1 MTFPI
6 AKTSFAGG
14 ELSPTLMGRVDLDKY
29 KVGAA
34 VMRNFFVDYRGGAS
48 TRAGTQHV
56 GLCRRET
63 DAPAPRLIPFVFST
77 EQAYVLELNNNRMRV
92 ISGGAYVLNTPL
104 AVTAVV
110 SLNPLV
116 VTVPGHPWSVGDFI
130 NADTTFV
137 GLVRPNGI
145 SGINGR
151 ALRVQGV
158 AGNDVTLGRQV
169 LGGYIAV
176 DASTWTPWVSGGTLA
191 EIYSIVTPWNGD
203 VLFELNFAQS
213 ADVLTVVHP
222 LFQIYDIRRLGLTNW
237 QITAV
242 TFGATIAPPSSVT
255 VTPLNNVPA
264 NPQYIY
270 LYVVT
275 SIDGNGRE
283 SNASGFAFA
292 VNSGLDQANAVVNR
306 LTWSAVSGATQYR
319 VYKAF
324 PVPNGTQ
331 GGGPYTY
338 GIVASVF
345 EPVFVDVN
353 YAPDFA
359 VSPPIASNPLSDR
372 GIVTATITN
381 PGQGY
386 ISPYLVISDAS
397 GAGGQVALVSDTGL
411 GASPYGELIS
421 ATVTTKGTN
430 YTAPTGAVFDAAPLG
445 SGLTLAFS
453 GAWVPDSGSGF
464 IPAPGSITIA
474 NGGSNYHQATY
485 TNFVAGIASGSPVV
499 GKALSVDVTQVVGG
513 IVTAITWSIFGPPG
527 TGLSSAGGS
536 DTIDFTIIGADT
548 PASGGTVSLVAGA
561 AATAKCVSFLDQ
573 RKVYAGNDG
582 APSTF
587 WMSRPGQYNNF
598 DTSEPPQDD
607 DAITATVSANE
618 VNIISSLTPVTNGL
632 IALTTGGAYLINGG
646 GQGGVVSP
654 TTVQA
659 NPQIFSGAAD
669 LAPLRVGNN
678 VLYLQARGSAVRDLA
693 FNIYTNNFTG
703 QDVSVMSAHLLD
715 GRVITQWGFAEEP
728 FKLVWAVR
736 DDGILLS
743 LTYLKEQDVYG
754 WARHDTAGF
763 VVSVC
768 VIPEGR
774 EDAVYLTVR
783 RYTSVL
789 GLHYATERMAARTFG
804 ANPAAGVASDPEK
817 AWCVDA
823 GAAYPLTTPNATLTS
838 VTNENRRQIA
848 NAAIDAAGS
857 GYPNL
862 QFVPVIDLDGPG
874 SGGVVR
880 VAAAFG
886 AISTVTVTAAGAGYV
901 RPQVN
906 VPGGNGDGVVSVT
919 VINPLVLNFDT
930 AIFSALDV
938 GKVVRFSNG
947 IGTVLSAPSATSLRC
962 DMQRF
967 PVGVPNLPDPGN
979 VVIREQAPGTW
990 SLTAPVTTIGGLDHL
1005 NGATVQVLADGS
1017 VQAPKIV
1024 TDGCI
1029 TLDAAATA
1037 IVAGQGFSALL
1048 QTPRLDASIPGAATI
1063 QGDRK
1068 LLSGV
1073 TLRKTECRGIQ
1084 IGSSWT
1090 DLVEIADR
1098 NVADPMG
1105 DPTPFEIGGELIE
1118 PPISSAPSARAPMFY
1133 RDSEVNMH
1141 ALWSEEGIVCIQQAY
1156 PLPATVLAI
1165 IPNVTVGDDG

>member
-48 TRAGTQHV
+48 TRPGTQHV
-56 GLCRRET
+56 GMCRRELN
-63 DAPAPRLIPFVFST
+63 DPPPRLIPFVFST

-92 ISGGAYVLNTPL
+92 ISDGTYVLDTPL

-116 VTVPGHPWSVGDFI
+116 VTVPGHPWIAGDFI
-130 NADTTFV
+130 TADTSFV
-137 GLVRPNGI
+137 GLDRPNGI
-145 SGINGR
+145 SGVDAR
-151 ALRVQGV
+151 TFRVQSV
-158 AGNDVTLGRQV
+158 AGNDITLGRQV
-169 LGGYIAV
+169 LNGYIAV
-176 DASTWTPWVSGGTLA
+176 NASTWTPWVAGGTLA
-191 EIYSIVTPWNGD
+191 RIYSIATPWNGN

-237 QITAV
+237 QITPV
-242 TFGATIAPPSSVT
+242 TFGATISPPTVVT
-255 VTPLNNVPA
+255 VTPINNVPA
-264 NPQYIY
+264 NPQYVFIY
-270 LYVVT
+270 AVT
-275 SIDGNGRE
+275 SVDENGRE

-292 VNSGLDQANAVVNR
+292 INSGLDQANAVVNR
-306 LTWSAVSGATQYR
+306 LTWTAMPGATQYR

-338 GIVASVF
+338 GVLATTF
-345 EPVFVDVN
+345 EAVFVDVN
-353 YAPDFA
+353 YAPDFS

-372 GIVTATITN
+372 GLITATITA

-397 GAGGQVALVSDTGL
+397 GTGGQVALTSDTSL
-411 GASPYGELIS
+411 AASPYGELLT
-421 ATVTTKGTN
+421 ARVTTKGTN

-453 GAWVPDSGSGF
+453 GAWVADSGSGF
-464 IPAPGSITIA
+464 LPAPGSITIS

-485 TNFVAGIASGSPVV
+485 TNFIAGIASGSPVV

-513 IVTAITWSIFGPPG
+513 IVTAISWSIFGPPG
-527 TGLSSAGGS
+527 TGLSSAGGG
-536 DTIDFTIIGADT
+536 DTIDFTTIGSDT
-548 PASGGTVSLVAGA
+548 PASGGTVTLVAGP

-573 RKVYAGNDG
+573 RKTYAGNDG

-632 IALTTGGAYLINGG
+632 IALTTGGAYLISGG
-646 GQGGVVSP
+646 GQGGVVTP

-659 NPQIFSGAAD
+659 NPQIFSGAAE

-715 GRVITQWGFAEEP
+715 GRTITQWGFAEEP

-754 WARHDTAGF
+754 WARHDTSGF
-763 VVSVC
+763 VISVC

-774 EDAVYLTVR
+774 EDATYLVVR

-789 GLHYATERMAARTFG
+789 GLHYATERMAPRTFG
-804 ANPAAGVASDPEK
+804 ANPAAGVPSDPEK

-823 GAAYPLTTPNATLTS
+823 GAAYQLTTPSAELTS
-838 VTNENRRQIA
+838 VTNENRRQLA
-848 NAAIDAAGS
+848 NLSIDAAGAD
-857 GYPNL
+857 YPNSPIV
-862 QFVPVIDLDGPG
+862 QVVDLDGPG
-874 SGGVVR
+874 SGAV
-880 VAAAFG
+880 
-886 AISTVTVTAAGAGYV
+886 VTATAVGGALTTATLVNPGQGYV
-901 RPQVN
+901 RPQIN
-906 VPGGNGDGVVSVT
+906 VLGGSGGVVSAG

-947 IGTVLSAPSATSLRC
+947 IGTVISSPSTTSLRC

-967 PVGVPNLPDPGN
+967 PIGVPNLPDPGN
-979 VVIREQAPGTW
+979 IVIRPQPAGTW
-990 SLTAPVTTIGGLDHL
+990 SLTAPVSIIGGLDHL
-1005 NGATVQVLADGS
+1005 NGATVQVLVDGS

-1024 TDGCI
+1024 SDGCI
-1029 TLDAAATA
+1029 ELDAAGTA

-1048 QTPRLDASIPGAATI
+1048 QTPRLDAAVPGAATV

-1068 LLSGV
+1068 LLSSV
-1073 TLRKTECRGIQ
+1073 TLRRTECRGIQ

-1105 DPTPFEIGGELIE
+1105 DPTSFETGGELVE
-1118 PPISSAPSARAPMFY
+1118 PPIPSAPSARAPLFY